1 MFILILPVERSRT
14 GLYEPLLQEN
24 EREAI
29 AELLQYLESK
39 YRLLIGFEPSLE
51 LTLFSFN
58 RSKRYQLF

>member
-1 MFILILPVERSRT
+1 MSMCLEQSKS

-39 YRLLIGFEPSLE
+39 S
-51 LTLFSFN
+51 
-58 RSKRYQLF
+58 

>member
-1 MFILILPVERSRT
+1 MHPHSFENFTIEQSKS

-39 YRLLIGFEPSLE
+39 ASGTHSG
-51 LTLFSFN
+51 
-58 RSKRYQLF
+58 